1 MSLSPAVKAAM
12 PAESRS
18 VFDAKLSRD
27 EAQAAFKAKGAFSTE
42 APLDFKSATNAE
54 GALTVKSAYPSDC
67 SSKAAANMHAEEK
80 VKTESYVTAEGYVAA
95 ESYVTAEGSI
105 TTKGSAKAERDD
117 TSSTINEKD
126 VAHRFSKAA
135 VQYNNI
141 ASVQRIIAKQALAN
155 LPVDLQGT
163 ALDIGCGTGI
173 HTQTLAN
180 KGAAATG
187 VDIAEGM
194 LAQARKMY
202 SDPIFGP
209 TFVEGSA
216 VDLPFCDSQF
226 STVFSSMAL
235 QWVSDTGLVANEI
248 ARVLKKGGVAELAI
262 MVAGSFSEL
271 KTARKV
277 AQLPQAE
284 TYMPTTAQWVNGFKQ
299 SGLCLQR
306 VITKDYVDTHHDVMS
321 LLRSVKGV
329 GAGETGQKQPP
340 LTRRDIKKLAMAY
353 SNMSG
358 VESKLPL
365 TYRVSHFRLEK
376 R

>member
-18 VFDAKLSRD
+18 VFDAKLSHD
-27 EAQAAFKAKGAFSTE
+27 EAQAAFKAKGAFSSE
-42 APLDFKSATNAE
+42 APLDFNRATNPE
-54 GALTVKSAYPSDC
+54 GALTVKSASPSDC
-67 SSKAAANMHAEEK
+67 SSKAAARLNAGENA
-80 VKTESYVTAEGYVAA
+80 KT

-105 TTKGSAKAERDD
+105 TTKRSSKAERNG
-117 TSSTINEKD
+117 TASKINEQD

-135 VQYNNI
+135 AQYNSI
-141 ASVQRIIAKQALAN
+141 ASVQCIIAKQALAN
-155 LPVDLQGT
+155 LPIDLQGT
-163 ALDIGCGTGI
+163 VLDIGCGTGI

-202 SDPIFGP
+202 SDPIF
-209 TFVEGSA
+209 VQGSA

-235 QWVSDTGLVANEI
+235 QWVSDTHLVAGEI

-277 AQLPQAE
+277 AQLPQVE
-284 TYMPTTAQWVNGFKQ
+284 TYMPATARWVNGFKQ
-299 SGLCLQR
+299 SGLSLKR
-306 VITKDYVDTHHDVMS
+306 VITKDYVDTHCDIMS

-329 GAGETGQKQPP
+329 GAGETGRKQPP

-353 SNMSG
+353 TNVSG

>member
-1 MSLSPAVKAAM
+1 MSLNPAIKAAM
-12 PAESRS
+12 SAESRS
-18 VFDAKLSRD
+18 LFDGKLSRD
-27 EAQAAFKAKGAFSTE
+27 AAQAAFKANGAFSSETSFE
-42 APLDFKSATNAE
+42 SEKATNAKGTLVAKNTHHPE
-54 GALTVKSAYPSDC
+54 CSFKAEAYV
-67 SSKAAANMHAEEK
+67 NAEK
-80 VKTESYVTAEGYVAA
+80 NAKTEGYVTAEDYVP
-95 ESYVTAEGSI
+95 AEGSK
-105 TTKGSAKAERDD
+105 TAKGAAKAERDD
-117 TSSTINEKD
+117 TASTINEQD

-135 VQYNNI
+135 VQYNSI
-141 ASVQRIIAKQALAN
+141 AGIQRIIAKQALAN
-155 LPVDLQGT
+155 LPIDLQGT
-163 ALDIGCGTGI
+163 VLDIGCGTGI

-187 VDIAEGM
+187 VDIAVGM

-202 SDPIFGP
+202 SDPIFIQ
-209 TFVEGSA
+209 GSA
-216 VDLPFCDSQF
+216 VDLPFSESQF

-235 QWVSDTGLVANEI
+235 QWVSDTGLVAKEV
-248 ARVLKKGGVAELAI
+248 ARVLEKSGIAELAI

-299 SGLCLQR
+299 SGLSLQR
-306 VITKDYVDTHHDVMS
+306 VITKDYVDTHCNIMS

-329 GAGETGQKQPP
+329 GAGETGRKQPP

>member
-1 MSLSPAVKAAM
+1 MSLNPAIKAAM
-12 PAESRS
+12 SAESRS
-18 VFDAKLSRD
+18 LFDGKLSRD
-27 EAQAAFKAKGAFSTE
+27 AAQAAFKANGAFSSETSFE
-42 APLDFKSATNAE
+42 SERATYAK
-54 GALTVKSAYPSDC
+54 GTLTVNTASPSD
-67 SSKAAANMHAEEK
+67 SSFKAAAHLSAEK
-80 VKTESYVTAEGYVAA
+80 SVKTEG
-95 ESYVTAEGSI
+95 YVTAEGSI
-105 TTKGSAKAERDD
+105 TTKGSVKAERND
-117 TSSTINEKD
+117 TTSVINEQD

-135 VQYNNI
+135 VQYNSI

-173 HTQTLAN
+173 HTQTLAS

-202 SDPIFGP
+202 SDPI
-209 TFVEGSA
+209 FVEGSA

-235 QWVSDTGLVANEI
+235 QWVSDTRLVANEI
-248 ARVLKKGGVAELAI
+248 ARVLEKSGIAELAI
-262 MVAGSFSEL
+262 MVAGSFNEL

-284 TYMPTTAQWVNGFKQ
+284 TYMPTTSQWVNGFKQ
-299 SGLCLQR
+299 SGLSLQR
-306 VITKDYVDTHHDVMS
+306 VITKDYVDTHCDIMS

-329 GAGETGQKQPP
+329 GAGETGRKQSP

>member
-1 MSLSPAVKAAM
+1 MSLSPAIKAAM
-12 PAESRS
+12 SAESRS
-18 VFDAKLSRD
+18 LFDGKLACD
-27 EAQAAFKAKGAFSTE
+27 AAQAAFKANGAFSSETSFE
-42 APLDFKSATNAE
+42 SERATYAK
-54 GALTVKSAYPSDC
+54 GTLTVNTASPSD
-67 SSKAAANMHAEEK
+67 SSFKAAAHLSAEK
-80 VKTESYVTAEGYVAA
+80 SVKTEG
-95 ESYVTAEGSI
+95 YVTAEGSI
-105 TTKGSAKAERDD
+105 TTKGSVKAERND
-117 TSSTINEKD
+117 TTSVINEQD

-135 VQYNNI
+135 VQYNSI

-173 HTQTLAN
+173 HTQTLAS

-202 SDPIFGP
+202 SDPI
-209 TFVEGSA
+209 FVEGSA

-235 QWVSDTGLVANEI
+235 QWVSDTRLVANEI
-248 ARVLKKGGVAELAI
+248 ARVLKNGGLAELAI

-299 SGLCLQR
+299 SGLSLQR
-306 VITKDYVDTHHDVMS
+306 VITKDYVDTHCDIMS

-329 GAGETGQKQPP
+329 GAGETGRKQSP

>member
-1 MSLSPAVKAAM
+1 MSLSPAIKAAM
-12 PAESRS
+12 SAESRS
-18 VFDAKLSRD
+18 LFDGKLACD
-27 EAQAAFKAKGAFSTE
+27 AAQAAFKANGAFSSETSFE
-42 APLDFKSATNAE
+42 SERATYAK
-54 GALTVKSAYPSDC
+54 GTLTVNTASPSD
-67 SSKAAANMHAEEK
+67 SSFKAAAHLSAEK
-80 VKTESYVTAEGYVAA
+80 SVKTEG
-95 ESYVTAEGSI
+95 YVTAEGSI
-105 TTKGSAKAERDD
+105 TTKGSVKAERND
-117 TSSTINEKD
+117 TTSVINEQD

-135 VQYNNI
+135 VQYNSI
-141 ASVQRIIAKQALAN
+141 AGIQRIIAKQALAN

-173 HTQTLAN
+173 HTQTLAS

-202 SDPIFGP
+202 SDPIF
-209 TFVEGSA
+209 VEGSA
-216 VDLPFCDSQF
+216 VDLPFSDSQF

-235 QWVSDTGLVANEI
+235 QWVSDTRLVANEI
-248 ARVLKKGGVAELAI
+248 ARVLEKSGIAELAI
-262 MVAGSFSEL
+262 MVAGSFNEL

-284 TYMPTTAQWVNGFKQ
+284 TYMPTTSQWVNGFKQ
-299 SGLCLQR
+299 SGLSLQR
-306 VITKDYVDTHHDVMS
+306 VITKDYVDTHCDIMS

-329 GAGETGQKQPP
+329 GAGETGRKQSP

>member
-1 MSLSPAVKAAM
+1 M
-12 PAESRS
+12 
-18 VFDAKLSRD
+18 
-27 EAQAAFKAKGAFSTE
+27 
-42 APLDFKSATNAE
+42 
-54 GALTVKSAYPSDC
+54 
-67 SSKAAANMHAEEK
+67 
-80 VKTESYVTAEGYVAA
+80 
-95 ESYVTAEGSI
+95 
-105 TTKGSAKAERDD
+105 
-117 TSSTINEKD
+117 
-126 VAHRFSKAA
+126 AHRFSKAA
-135 VQYNNI
+135 AQYNSI
-141 ASVQRIIAKQALAN
+141 ASVQRIIAKQAIKN
-155 LPVDLQGT
+155 LPISLQGK

-202 SDPIFGP
+202 SDPIF
-209 TFVEGSA
+209 VEGSA

-235 QWVSDTGLVANEI
+235 QWVSDTRLVANEI
-248 ARVLKKGGVAELAI
+248 ARVLEKSGIAELAI

-284 TYMPTTAQWVNGFKQ
+284 TYMPTTSQWVNGFKQ
-299 SGLCLQR
+299 SGLSLQR
-306 VITKDYVDTHHDVMS
+306 VITKDYVDTHCDIMS

-329 GAGETGQKQPP
+329 GAGETGRKQPP

>member
-12 PAESRS
+12 SAESRS
-18 VFDAKLSRD
+18 LFDGKLSRD
-27 EAQAAFKAKGAFSTE
+27 AAQAAFKANGAFSSETSFE
-42 APLDFKSATNAE
+42 SESATYAK
-54 GALTVKSAYPSDC
+54 GTFTVNTASPSD
-67 SSKAAANMHAEEK
+67 SSFKAAAHLSAEK
-80 VKTESYVTAEGYVAA
+80 SAKTEGYVTAEGYIP
-95 ESYVTAEGSI
+95 AEGSI
-105 TTKGSAKAERDD
+105 TTKGSVKAERND
-117 TSSTINEKD
+117 TTSVINEQD

-135 VQYNNI
+135 AQYNSI
-141 ASVQRIIAKQALAN
+141 AGVQCIIAKQALAN
-155 LPVDLQGT
+155 LPIDLQGT

-187 VDIAEGM
+187 VDIAVGM

-202 SDPIFGP
+202 SDPIFIR
-209 TFVEGSA
+209 GSA
-216 VDLPFCDSQF
+216 VRLPFSDSQF

-248 ARVLKKGGVAELAI
+248 ARVLKNGGLAELAI

-299 SGLCLQR
+299 SGLSLQR
-306 VITKDYVDTHHDVMS
+306 VITKDYVDSHGDIMS

>member
-1 MSLSPAVKAAM
+1 MSLSPAIKAAM
-12 PAESRS
+12 SAESRS
-18 VFDAKLSRD
+18 LFDGKLACD
-27 EAQAAFKAKGAFSTE
+27 AAQAAFKANGAFSSETSFE
-42 APLDFKSATNAE
+42 SERATYAK
-54 GALTVKSAYPSDC
+54 GTLTVNTASPSD
-67 SSKAAANMHAEEK
+67 SSFKAAAHLSAEK
-80 VKTESYVTAEGYVAA
+80 SVKTEG
-95 ESYVTAEGSI
+95 YVTAEGSI
-105 TTKGSAKAERDD
+105 TTKGSVKAERND
-117 TSSTINEKD
+117 TTSVINEQD

-135 VQYNNI
+135 VQYNSI

-173 HTQTLAN
+173 HTQTLAS

-202 SDPIFGP
+202 SDPIF
-209 TFVEGSA
+209 VEGSA
-216 VDLPFCDSQF
+216 VDLPFSDSQF

-235 QWVSDTGLVANEI
+235 QWVSDTRLVANEI
-248 ARVLKKGGVAELAI
+248 ARVLKNGGLAELAI

-299 SGLCLQR
+299 SGLSLQR
-306 VITKDYVDTHHDVMS
+306 VITKDYVDTHCDIMS

-329 GAGETGQKQPP
+329 GAGETGRKQPP

-353 SNMSG
+353 SNVSG

>member
-1 MSLSPAVKAAM
+1 MSLSPAIKAAM
-12 PAESRS
+12 SAESRS
-18 VFDAKLSRD
+18 LFDGKLACD
-27 EAQAAFKAKGAFSTE
+27 AAQAAFKANGAFSSETSFE
-42 APLDFKSATNAE
+42 SERATYAK
-54 GALTVKSAYPSDC
+54 GTLTVNTASPSD
-67 SSKAAANMHAEEK
+67 SSFKAAAHLSAEK
-80 VKTESYVTAEGYVAA
+80 SVKTEG
-95 ESYVTAEGSI
+95 YVTAEGSI
-105 TTKGSAKAERDD
+105 TTKGSVKAERND
-117 TSSTINEKD
+117 TTSAINEQD

-135 VQYNNI
+135 VQYNSI

-155 LPVDLQGT
+155 LPIDLQGT

-202 SDPIFGP
+202 SDPIF
-209 TFVEGSA
+209 VEGSA
-216 VDLPFCDSQF
+216 VDLPFSDSQF

-235 QWVSDTGLVANEI
+235 QWVSDTRLVANEI
-248 ARVLKKGGVAELAI
+248 ARVLEKSGIAELAI
-262 MVAGSFSEL
+262 MVAGSFNEL

-284 TYMPTTAQWVNGFKQ
+284 TYMPTTSQWVNGFKQ
-299 SGLCLQR
+299 SGLSLQR
-306 VITKDYVDTHHDVMS
+306 VITKDYVDTHCDIMS

-329 GAGETGQKQPP
+329 GAGETGRKQSP

>member
-1 MSLSPAVKAAM
+1 MSLSPAIKAAM
-12 PAESRS
+12 SAESRS
-18 VFDAKLSRD
+18 LFDGKLSRD
-27 EAQAAFKAKGAFSTE
+27 AAQAAFKANGAFSSETSFE
-42 APLDFKSATNAE
+42 SEGATNAK
-54 GALTVKSAYPSDC
+54 GTLTVKTAYPSDC
-67 SSKAAANMHAEEK
+67 SSKAAANMNVQESA
-80 VKTESYVTAEGYVAA
+80 KTESCITAEGDVK
-95 ESYVTAEGSI
+95 AEGSI
-105 TTKGSAKAERDD
+105 ATKGSAKAERDD
-117 TSSTINEKD
+117 TASTISEQD

-135 VQYNNI
+135 AQYNNI
-141 ASVQRIIAKQALAN
+141 AGVQRIIAKQAIKN
-155 LPVDLQGT
+155 LPIALQGT

-173 HTQTLAN
+173 HTQTLAS

-202 SDPIFGP
+202 SDPIF
-209 TFVEGSA
+209 VEGSA
-216 VDLPFCDSQF
+216 VDLPFSDSQF

-248 ARVLKKGGVAELAI
+248 ARVLEKSGIAELAI

-299 SGLCLQR
+299 SGLSLQR
-306 VITKDYVDTHHDVMS
+306 VITKEYVDTHCDIMS

-329 GAGETGQKQPP
+329 GAGETGRKQPP

>member
-1 MSLSPAVKAAM
+1 MSLNPAIKAAM
-12 PAESRS
+12 SAESRS
-18 VFDAKLSRD
+18 LFDGKLSRD
-27 EAQAAFKAKGAFSTE
+27 AAQAAFKANGVFSSE

-67 SSKAAANMHAEEK
+67 SSKAAAHLNAEENA
-80 VKTESYVTAEGYVAA
+80 KTESYVTAEGYIPA
-95 ESYVTAEGSI
+95 E
-105 TTKGSAKAERDD
+105 GSAKAERNG
-117 TSSTINEKD
+117 TASTINEQD

-135 VQYNNI
+135 AQYNSI

-155 LPVDLQGT
+155 LPIDLQGT

-202 SDPIFGP
+202 SDPIFIQ
-209 TFVEGSA
+209 GSA
-216 VDLPFCDSQF
+216 ADLPFCNSQF

-248 ARVLKKGGVAELAI
+248 ARVLEKSGIAELAI

-284 TYMPTTAQWVNGFKQ
+284 TYMPTTAQWINGFKQ
-299 SGLCLQR
+299 SGLSLQR
-306 VITKDYVDTHHDVMS
+306 VITKDYVDTHGDIMS

-329 GAGETGQKQPP
+329 GAGETGRKQPP

>member
-12 PAESRS
+12 SAESRS
-18 VFDAKLSRD
+18 LFDGKLSRD
-27 EAQAAFKAKGAFSTE
+27 AAQAAFKANGAFSSETSFE
-42 APLDFKSATNAE
+42 SESATYAK
-54 GALTVKSAYPSDC
+54 GTFTVNTASPSD
-67 SSKAAANMHAEEK
+67 SSFKAAAHLSAEK
-80 VKTESYVTAEGYVAA
+80 SVKTEGYVTAEGA
-95 ESYVTAEGSI
+95 
-105 TTKGSAKAERDD
+105 AKAERND
-117 TSSTINEKD
+117 TASGINEQD

-135 VQYNNI
+135 VQYNSI
-141 ASVQRIIAKQALAN
+141 AGVQRIIAKQALAN
-155 LPVDLQGT
+155 LPIDLQGT

-202 SDPIFGP
+202 SDPIFIQ
-209 TFVEGSA
+209 GSA
-216 VDLPFCDSQF
+216 VDLPFSDSQF

-248 ARVLKKGGVAELAI
+248 ARVLKNGGLAELAI

-299 SGLCLQR
+299 SGLSLQR
-306 VITKDYVDTHHDVMS
+306 VITKDYVDSHHDIMS

-329 GAGETGQKQPP
+329 GAGETGRKQPP

-358 VESKLPL
+358 VKSKLPL

>member
-1 MSLSPAVKAAM
+1 MSLSPAIKAAM
-12 PAESRS
+12 SAESRS
-18 VFDAKLSRD
+18 LFDGKLSRD
-27 EAQAAFKAKGAFSTE
+27 AAQAAFKANGVFSSE

-67 SSKAAANMHAEEK
+67 SSKASANMHAEEK
-80 VKTESYVTAEGYVAA
+80 AKTEGYI
-95 ESYVTAEGSI
+95 TAEGSI
-105 TTKGSAKAERDD
+105 TIKGAAKAERNG
-117 TSSTINEKD
+117 TASTINEQD

-135 VQYNNI
+135 VQYNSI
-141 ASVQRIIAKQALAN
+141 AGVQRIIAKQALAN
-155 LPVDLQGT
+155 LPIDLQGT
-163 ALDIGCGTGI
+163 VLDIGCGTGI

-202 SDPIFGP
+202 SDPILGP

-216 VDLPFCDSQF
+216 VDLPFSDNQF

-248 ARVLKKGGVAELAI
+248 ARVLKKSGIAELAI

-299 SGLCLQR
+299 SGLSLQR
-306 VITKDYVDTHHDVMS
+306 VITKNYVDTHGDIMS

-329 GAGETGQKQPP
+329 GAGETGQRQPP

-353 SNMSG
+353 SNMSV

>member
-1 MSLSPAVKAAM
+1 MSLSPAIKAAM
-12 PAESRS
+12 SAESRS
-18 VFDAKLSRD
+18 LFDGKLACD
-27 EAQAAFKAKGAFSTE
+27 AAQAAFKANGAFSSETSFE
-42 APLDFKSATNAE
+42 SERATYAK
-54 GALTVKSAYPSDC
+54 GTLTVNTASPSD
-67 SSKAAANMHAEEK
+67 SSFKAAAHLSAEK
-80 VKTESYVTAEGYVAA
+80 SVKTEG
-95 ESYVTAEGSI
+95 YVTAEGSI
-105 TTKGSAKAERDD
+105 TTKGSVKAERND
-117 TSSTINEKD
+117 TTSVINEQD

-135 VQYNNI
+135 VQYNSI

-173 HTQTLAN
+173 HTQTLAS

-202 SDPIFGP
+202 SDPIF
-209 TFVEGSA
+209 VEGSA
-216 VDLPFCDSQF
+216 VDLPFSDSQF

-235 QWVSDTGLVANEI
+235 QWVSDTRLVANEI
-248 ARVLKKGGVAELAI
+248 ARVLEKSGIAELAI

-284 TYMPTTAQWVNGFKQ
+284 TYMPTTAQWINGFKQ
-299 SGLCLQR
+299 SGLSLQR
-306 VITKDYVDTHHDVMS
+306 VITKNYVDTHGDIMS

-329 GAGETGQKQPP
+329 GAGETGRKQPP

>member
-1 MSLSPAVKAAM
+1 MSLSPAIKAAM
-12 PAESRS
+12 SAESRS
-18 VFDAKLSRD
+18 LFDGKLSRD
-27 EAQAAFKAKGAFSTE
+27 AAQAAFKANGVFSSE

-67 SSKAAANMHAEEK
+67 SSKASANMHAEEK
-80 VKTESYVTAEGYVAA
+80 AKTEGYI
-95 ESYVTAEGSI
+95 TAEGSI
-105 TTKGSAKAERDD
+105 TIKGAAKAERNG
-117 TSSTINEKD
+117 TASTINEQD

-135 VQYNNI
+135 VQYNSI
-141 ASVQRIIAKQALAN
+141 AGVQRIIAKQALAN
-155 LPVDLQGT
+155 LPIDLQGT
-163 ALDIGCGTGI
+163 VLDIGCGTGI

-202 SDPIFGP
+202 SDPIFIQ
-209 TFVEGSA
+209 GSA
-216 VDLPFCDSQF
+216 VDLPFSDSQF

-235 QWVSDTGLVANEI
+235 QWVSDTRLVANEI
-248 ARVLKKGGVAELAI
+248 ARVLKKSGIAELAI

-284 TYMPTTAQWVNGFKQ
+284 TYMPTTSQWVNGFKQ
-299 SGLCLQR
+299 SGLSLQR
-306 VITKDYVDTHHDVMS
+306 VITKDYVDTHCNIMS

-329 GAGETGQKQPP
+329 GAGETGRKQPP

>member
-1 MSLSPAVKAAM
+1 MSLSPAIKAAM
-12 PAESRS
+12 SAESRS
-18 VFDAKLSRD
+18 LFDGKLACD
-27 EAQAAFKAKGAFSTE
+27 AAQAAFKANGAFSSETSFE
-42 APLDFKSATNAE
+42 SERATYAK
-54 GALTVKSAYPSDC
+54 GTLTVNTASPSD
-67 SSKAAANMHAEEK
+67 SSFKAAAHLSAEK
-80 VKTESYVTAEGYVAA
+80 SVKTEG
-95 ESYVTAEGSI
+95 YVTAEGSI
-105 TTKGSAKAERDD
+105 TTKGSVKAERND
-117 TSSTINEKD
+117 TTSVINEQD

-135 VQYNNI
+135 VQYNSI

-173 HTQTLAN
+173 HTQTLAS

-202 SDPIFGP
+202 SDPIF
-209 TFVEGSA
+209 VEGSA
-216 VDLPFCDSQF
+216 VDLPFSDSQF

-235 QWVSDTGLVANEI
+235 QWVSDTGLVAKEI
-248 ARVLKKGGVAELAI
+248 ARVLEKSGIAELAI
-262 MVAGSFSEL
+262 MVAGSFNEL

-284 TYMPTTAQWVNGFKQ
+284 TYMPTTSQWVNGFKQ
-299 SGLCLQR
+299 SGLSLQR
-306 VITKDYVDTHHDVMS
+306 VITKDYVDTHCDIMS

-329 GAGETGQKQPP
+329 GAGETGRKQPP

>member
-1 MSLSPAVKAAM
+1 MSLSPAIKAAM
-12 PAESRS
+12 SAESRS
-18 VFDAKLSRD
+18 LFDGKLSRD
-27 EAQAAFKAKGAFSTE
+27 AAQAAFKANGAFTSETSFE
-42 APLDFKSATNAE
+42 SEGATNAKGTLVAKNTHHPE
-54 GALTVKSAYPSDC
+54 CSFKAEAYV
-67 SSKAAANMHAEEK
+67 NAEK
-80 VKTESYVTAEGYVAA
+80 NAKTEGYVTAEDYVP
-95 ESYVTAEGSI
+95 AEGSK
-105 TTKGSAKAERDD
+105 TTKGAAKAERDD
-117 TSSTINEKD
+117 TASTINEQD

-135 VQYNNI
+135 VQYNSI
-141 ASVQRIIAKQALAN
+141 AGIQRIIAKQALAN
-155 LPVDLQGT
+155 LPIDLQGT

-173 HTQTLAN
+173 HTQALAN

-202 SDPIFGP
+202 SDPIF
-209 TFVEGSA
+209 VEGSA
-216 VDLPFCDSQF
+216 VDLPFSDSQF

-235 QWVSDTGLVANEI
+235 QWVSDTRLVANEI
-248 ARVLKKGGVAELAI
+248 ARVLKKSGIAELAI
-262 MVAGSFSEL
+262 MVAGSFNEL

-299 SGLCLQR
+299 SGLSLQR
-306 VITKDYVDTHHDVMS
+306 VITKGYVDTHCDIMS

-329 GAGETGQKQPP
+329 GAGETGRKQPP

>member
-1 MSLSPAVKAAM
+1 MSLSPAIKAAM
-12 PAESRS
+12 SAESRS
-18 VFDAKLSRD
+18 LFDGKLSRD
-27 EAQAAFKAKGAFSTE
+27 AAQAAFKANGAFSSETSFDSE
-42 APLDFKSATNAE
+42 RATNAK
-54 GALTVKSAYPSDC
+54 GTLTVKTAYPSDC
-67 SSKAAANMHAEEK
+67 SSKAAAHLNAEENA
-80 VKTESYVTAEGYVAA
+80 KTESYITAEG
-95 ESYVTAEGSI
+95 YVTAEGSI
-105 TTKGSAKAERDD
+105 TTKGAAKAERDD
-117 TSSTINEKD
+117 TASAINEQD

-135 VQYNNI
+135 AQYNSI
-141 ASVQRIIAKQALAN
+141 AGVQRIIAKQALAN
-155 LPVDLQGT
+155 LPIDLQGT

-202 SDPIFGP
+202 SDPIF
-209 TFVEGSA
+209 VEGSA

-248 ARVLKKGGVAELAI
+248 ARVLEKSGIAELAI

-299 SGLCLQR
+299 SGLSLQR
-306 VITKDYVDTHHDVMS
+306 VITKDYVDTHCDIMS

>member
-1 MSLSPAVKAAM
+1 MSLSPAIKAAM
-12 PAESRS
+12 SAESRS
-18 VFDAKLSRD
+18 LFDGKLSRD
-27 EAQAAFKAKGAFSTE
+27 AAQAAFKANGAFSSE

-54 GALTVKSAYPSDC
+54 GTLTVKTAYPSDC
-67 SSKAAANMHAEEK
+67 SSKAAAHLNAEK
-80 VKTESYVTAEGYVAA
+80 NAKTEGYI
-95 ESYVTAEGSI
+95 TAEGSI
-105 TTKGSAKAERDD
+105 TTKGAAKAERND
-117 TSSTINEKD
+117 TASAINEQD

-135 VQYNNI
+135 AQYNSI
-141 ASVQRIIAKQALAN
+141 ASVQRIIAKQAIKN
-155 LPVDLQGT
+155 LPIALQGK

-202 SDPIFGP
+202 SDPIF
-209 TFVEGSA
+209 VEGSA

-235 QWVSDTGLVANEI
+235 QWVSDTRLVANEI
-248 ARVLKKGGVAELAI
+248 ARVLKNGGLAELAI

-299 SGLCLQR
+299 SGLSLQR
-306 VITKDYVDTHHDVMS
+306 VITKDYVDTHCDIMS

-329 GAGETGQKQPP
+329 GAGETGQRQPP
-340 LTRRDIKKLAMAY
+340 LTRRDLKKLAMAY
-353 SNMSG
+353 SNMSS

>member
-12 PAESRS
+12 SAESRS
-18 VFDAKLSRD
+18 LFDGKLSRD
-27 EAQAAFKAKGAFSTE
+27 AAQAAFKANGAFTSETSFE
-42 APLDFKSATNAE
+42 SEGATNAKGTLVAKNTHHPE
-54 GALTVKSAYPSDC
+54 CSFKAEAYV
-67 SSKAAANMHAEEK
+67 NAEK
-80 VKTESYVTAEGYVAA
+80 NAKTEGYVTAEDYVP
-95 ESYVTAEGSI
+95 AEGSK
-105 TTKGSAKAERDD
+105 TAKGAAKAERDD
-117 TSSTINEKD
+117 TASTINEQD

-135 VQYNNI
+135 VQYNSI
-141 ASVQRIIAKQALAN
+141 AGIQRIIAKQALAN
-155 LPVDLQGT
+155 LPIDLQGT
-163 ALDIGCGTGI
+163 VLDIGCGTGI

-187 VDIAEGM
+187 VDIAVGM

-202 SDPIFGP
+202 SDPIFIQ
-209 TFVEGSA
+209 GSA
-216 VDLPFCDSQF
+216 VDLPFSESQF

-235 QWVSDTGLVANEI
+235 QWVSDTGLVAKEI
-248 ARVLKKGGVAELAI
+248 ARVLEKSGIAELAI

-299 SGLCLQR
+299 SGLSLQR
-306 VITKDYVDTHHDVMS
+306 VITKGYVDTHCDIMS

-329 GAGETGQKQPP
+329 GAGETGRKQPP

>member
-1 MSLSPAVKAAM
+1 MSLSPAIKAAM
-12 PAESRS
+12 SAESRS
-18 VFDAKLSRD
+18 LFDGKLACD
-27 EAQAAFKAKGAFSTE
+27 AAQAAFKANGAFSSETSFE
-42 APLDFKSATNAE
+42 SERATYAK
-54 GALTVKSAYPSDC
+54 GTLTVNTASPSD
-67 SSKAAANMHAEEK
+67 SSFKAAAHLSAEK
-80 VKTESYVTAEGYVAA
+80 SVKTEG
-95 ESYVTAEGSI
+95 YVTAEGSI
-105 TTKGSAKAERDD
+105 TTKGSVKAERND
-117 TSSTINEKD
+117 TTSVINEQD

-135 VQYNNI
+135 VQYNSI

-173 HTQTLAN
+173 HTQTLAS

-202 SDPIFGP
+202 SDPI
-209 TFVEGSA
+209 FVEGSA

-235 QWVSDTGLVANEI
+235 QWVSDTRLVANEI
-248 ARVLKKGGVAELAI
+248 ARVLEKSGIAELAI
-262 MVAGSFSEL
+262 MVAGSFNEL

-284 TYMPTTAQWVNGFKQ
+284 TYMPTTSQWVNGFKQ
-299 SGLCLQR
+299 SGLSLQR
-306 VITKDYVDTHHDVMS
+306 VITKDYVDTHCDIMS

-329 GAGETGQKQPP
+329 GAGETGRKQPP

>member
-1 MSLSPAVKAAM
+1 MSLSPAIKAAM
-12 PAESRS
+12 SAESRS
-18 VFDAKLSRD
+18 LFDGKLACD
-27 EAQAAFKAKGAFSTE
+27 AAQAAFKANGAFSSETSFE
-42 APLDFKSATNAE
+42 SERATYAK
-54 GALTVKSAYPSDC
+54 GTLTVNTASPSD
-67 SSKAAANMHAEEK
+67 SSFKAAAHLSAEK
-80 VKTESYVTAEGYVAA
+80 SVKTEG
-95 ESYVTAEGSI
+95 YVTAEGSI
-105 TTKGSAKAERDD
+105 TTKGSVKAERND
-117 TSSTINEKD
+117 TTSVINEQD

-135 VQYNNI
+135 VQYNSI

-173 HTQTLAN
+173 HTQTLAS

-202 SDPIFGP
+202 SDPIF
-209 TFVEGSA
+209 VEGSA
-216 VDLPFCDSQF
+216 VDLPFSDSQF

-235 QWVSDTGLVANEI
+235 QWVSDTRLVANEI
-248 ARVLKKGGVAELAI
+248 ARVLKNGGIAELAI

-284 TYMPTTAQWVNGFKQ
+284 TYMPTTSQWVNGFKQ
-299 SGLCLQR
+299 SGLSLQR
-306 VITKDYVDTHHDVMS
+306 VITKDYVDTHCDIMS

-329 GAGETGQKQPP
+329 GAGETGRKQPP

>member
-1 MSLSPAVKAAM
+1 MSLSPAIKAAM
-12 PAESRS
+12 SAESRS
-18 VFDAKLSRD
+18 LFDGKLACD
-27 EAQAAFKAKGAFSTE
+27 AAQAAFKANGAFSSETSFE
-42 APLDFKSATNAE
+42 SERATYAK
-54 GALTVKSAYPSDC
+54 GTLTVNTASPSD
-67 SSKAAANMHAEEK
+67 SSFKAAAHLSAEK
-80 VKTESYVTAEGYVAA
+80 SVKTEDYVP
-95 ESYVTAEGSI
+95 AEGSK
-105 TTKGSAKAERDD
+105 TAKGAAKAERDD
-117 TSSTINEKD
+117 TASTINEQD

-135 VQYNNI
+135 VQYNSI
-141 ASVQRIIAKQALAN
+141 AGVQRIIAKQALAN
-155 LPVDLQGT
+155 LPIDLQGT
-163 ALDIGCGTGI
+163 VLDIGCGTGI

-187 VDIAEGM
+187 VDIAVGM

-202 SDPIFGP
+202 SDPIFIQ
-209 TFVEGSA
+209 GSA
-216 VDLPFCDSQF
+216 VDLPFSESQF

-235 QWVSDTGLVANEI
+235 QWVSDTGLVAKEI
-248 ARVLKKGGVAELAI
+248 ARVLEKSGIAELAI

-299 SGLCLQR
+299 SGLSLQR
-306 VITKDYVDTHHDVMS
+306 VITKGYVDTHCDIMS

-329 GAGETGQKQPP
+329 GAGETGRKQPP

>member
-12 PAESRS
+12 SAESRS
-18 VFDAKLSRD
+18 LFDGKLSRD
-27 EAQAAFKAKGAFSTE
+27 AAQAAFKANGAFSSETSFE
-42 APLDFKSATNAE
+42 SERATNAK
-54 GALTVKSAYPSDC
+54 GTLTVKTAYPSDC
-67 SSKAAANMHAEEK
+67 SSKAAAHLNAEEK
-80 VKTESYVTAEGYVAA
+80 AKTEGYI
-95 ESYVTAEGSI
+95 TAEGSI
-105 TTKGSAKAERDD
+105 TTKGAAKAERDD
-117 TSSTINEKD
+117 TASTINEQD

-135 VQYNNI
+135 AQYNSI
-141 ASVQRIIAKQALAN
+141 ASVQRIVAKQAIKN
-155 LPVDLQGT
+155 LPIALQGK

-202 SDPIFGP
+202 SDPIF
-209 TFVEGSA
+209 VEGSA

-235 QWVSDTGLVANEI
+235 QWVSDTGLVANEV
-248 ARVLKKGGVAELAI
+248 ARVLEKSGIAELAI

-299 SGLCLQR
+299 SGLSLQR
-306 VITKDYVDTHHDVMS
+306 VITKDYVDTHCDIMS

-329 GAGETGQKQPP
+329 GAGETGQRQPP
-340 LTRRDIKKLAMAY
+340 LTRRDLKKLAMAY
-353 SNMSG
+353 SNMSS

>member
-1 MSLSPAVKAAM
+1 MSLSPAIKAAM
-12 PAESRS
+12 SAESRS
-18 VFDAKLSRD
+18 LFDGKLSRD
-27 EAQAAFKAKGAFSTE
+27 AAQAAFKANGAFSSETSFE
-42 APLDFKSATNAE
+42 SERATNAK
-54 GALTVKSAYPSDC
+54 GTLTVKSAYPSDC
-67 SSKAAANMHAEEK
+67 SFKAAAHLSAEK
-80 VKTESYVTAEGYVAA
+80 SVKTEG
-95 ESYVTAEGSI
+95 YVTAEGSI
-105 TTKGSAKAERDD
+105 TTKGSVKAERND
-117 TSSTINEKD
+117 TTSVINEQD

-135 VQYNNI
+135 VQYNSI
-141 ASVQRIIAKQALAN
+141 AGIQRIIAKQALAN
-155 LPVDLQGT
+155 LPIDLQGT
-163 ALDIGCGTGI
+163 VLDIGCGTGI

-202 SDPIFGP
+202 SDPIF
-209 TFVEGSA
+209 VEGSA
-216 VDLPFCDSQF
+216 VDLPFSDSQF

-235 QWVSDTGLVANEI
+235 QWVSDTRLVANEI
-248 ARVLKKGGVAELAI
+248 ARVLEKSGIAELAI
-262 MVAGSFSEL
+262 MVAGSFNEL

-284 TYMPTTAQWVNGFKQ
+284 TYMPTTSQWVNGFKQ
-299 SGLCLQR
+299 SGLSLQR
-306 VITKDYVDTHHDVMS
+306 VITKDYVDTHCDIMS

-329 GAGETGQKQPP
+329 GAGETGRKQPP

>member
-1 MSLSPAVKAAM
+1 MSLSPAIKAAM
-12 PAESRS
+12 SAESRS
-18 VFDAKLSRD
+18 LFDGKLACD
-27 EAQAAFKAKGAFSTE
+27 AAQAAFKANGAFSSETSFE
-42 APLDFKSATNAE
+42 SERATYAK
-54 GALTVKSAYPSDC
+54 GTLTVNTASPSD
-67 SSKAAANMHAEEK
+67 SSFKAAAHLSAEK
-80 VKTESYVTAEGYVAA
+80 SVKTEG
-95 ESYVTAEGSI
+95 YVTAEGSI
-105 TTKGSAKAERDD
+105 TTKGSVKAERND
-117 TSSTINEKD
+117 TTPAINEQD

-135 VQYNNI
+135 VQYNSI
-141 ASVQRIIAKQALAN
+141 AGVQRIIAKQALAN
-155 LPVDLQGT
+155 LPIDLQGT

-202 SDPIFGP
+202 SDPIF
-209 TFVEGSA
+209 VEGSA

-248 ARVLKKGGVAELAI
+248 ARVLKKSGIAELAI

-299 SGLCLQR
+299 SGLSLQR
-306 VITKDYVDTHHDVMS
+306 VITKDYVDTHCDIMS

-329 GAGETGQKQPP
+329 GAGETGRKQSP

>member
-67 SSKAAANMHAEEK
+67 SSEASANMHAEEK
-80 VKTESYVTAEGYVAA
+80 AKTEGYI
-95 ESYVTAEGSI
+95 TAEGSI
-105 TTKGSAKAERDD
+105 TTKGAAKAERNG
-117 TSSTINEKD
+117 TASTINEQD

-135 VQYNNI
+135 VQYNSI
-141 ASVQRIIAKQALAN
+141 AGVQRIIAKQALAN
-155 LPVDLQGT
+155 LPIDLQGT

-202 SDPIFGP
+202 SDPIF
-209 TFVEGSA
+209 VEGSA

-248 ARVLKKGGVAELAI
+248 ARVLEKSGIAELAI

-299 SGLCLQR
+299 SGLSLQR
-306 VITKDYVDTHHDVMS
+306 VITKDYVDTHCDIMS

>member
-1 MSLSPAVKAAM
+1 MSLSPAIKAAM
-12 PAESRS
+12 SAESRS
-18 VFDAKLSRD
+18 LFDGKLACD
-27 EAQAAFKAKGAFSTE
+27 AAQAAFKANGAFSSETSFE
-42 APLDFKSATNAE
+42 SERATYAK
-54 GALTVKSAYPSDC
+54 GTLTVNTASPSD
-67 SSKAAANMHAEEK
+67 SSFKAAAHLSAEK
-80 VKTESYVTAEGYVAA
+80 SVKTEDYVP
-95 ESYVTAEGSI
+95 AEGSK
-105 TTKGSAKAERDD
+105 TAKGAAKAERDD
-117 TSSTINEKD
+117 TASTINEQD

-135 VQYNNI
+135 VQYNSI
-141 ASVQRIIAKQALAN
+141 AGVQRIIAKQALAN
-155 LPVDLQGT
+155 LPIDLQGT

-187 VDIAEGM
+187 VDIAGGM

-202 SDPIFGP
+202 SGPI
-209 TFVEGSA
+209 FVEGSA
-216 VDLPFCDSQF
+216 ADLPFCNSQF

-248 ARVLKKGGVAELAI
+248 ARVLKKSGIAELAI

-284 TYMPTTAQWVNGFKQ
+284 TYMPTTAQWINGFKQ
-299 SGLCLQR
+299 SGLSLQR
-306 VITKDYVDTHHDVMS
+306 VITKDYVDTHGDIMS

-329 GAGETGQKQPP
+329 GAGETGRKQPP

>member
-1 MSLSPAVKAAM
+1 MSLSPAIKAAM
-12 PAESRS
+12 SAESRS
-18 VFDAKLSRD
+18 LFDGKLSRD
-27 EAQAAFKAKGAFSTE
+27 AAQAAFKANGAFSSETSFE
-42 APLDFKSATNAE
+42 SEKATNAKGTLVAKNTHHPE
-54 GALTVKSAYPSDC
+54 CSFKAEAYV
-67 SSKAAANMHAEEK
+67 NAEK
-80 VKTESYVTAEGYVAA
+80 NAKTEGYVTAEDYVP
-95 ESYVTAEGSI
+95 AEGSK
-105 TTKGSAKAERDD
+105 TAKGAAKAERDD
-117 TSSTINEKD
+117 TASTINEQD

-135 VQYNNI
+135 VQYNSI
-141 ASVQRIIAKQALAN
+141 AGIQRIIAKQALAN
-155 LPVDLQGT
+155 LPIDLQGT
-163 ALDIGCGTGI
+163 VLDIGCGTGI

-202 SDPIFGP
+202 SDPIF
-209 TFVEGSA
+209 VEGSA

-235 QWVSDTGLVANEI
+235 QWVSDTRLVANEI
-248 ARVLKKGGVAELAI
+248 ARVLKNGGLAELAI

-284 TYMPTTAQWVNGFKQ
+284 TYMPTTSQWVNGFKQ
-299 SGLCLQR
+299 SGLSLQR
-306 VITKDYVDTHHDVMS
+306 VITKDYVDTHCDIMS

-329 GAGETGQKQPP
+329 GAGETGRKQPP

>member
-1 MSLSPAVKAAM
+1 MSLSPAIKAAM
-12 PAESRS
+12 SAESRS
-18 VFDAKLSRD
+18 LFDGKLSRD
-27 EAQAAFKAKGAFSTE
+27 TAQAAFKANGAFSSETSFE
-42 APLDFKSATNAE
+42 SERATYAK
-54 GALTVKSAYPSDC
+54 GTLTVNTASPSD
-67 SSKAAANMHAEEK
+67 SSFKAAAHLSAEK
-80 VKTESYVTAEGYVAA
+80 SVKTEG
-95 ESYVTAEGSI
+95 YVTAEGSI
-105 TTKGSAKAERDD
+105 TTKGSVKAERND
-117 TSSTINEKD
+117 TTPAINEQD

-135 VQYNNI
+135 AQYNSI

-155 LPVDLQGT
+155 LPIDLQGT

-202 SDPIFGP
+202 SDPIF
-209 TFVEGSA
+209 VEGSA
-216 VDLPFCDSQF
+216 VDLPFSDSQF

-235 QWVSDTGLVANEI
+235 QWVSDTGLVAKEI
-248 ARVLKKGGVAELAI
+248 ARVLEKSGIAELAI

-284 TYMPTTAQWVNGFKQ
+284 TYMPTTSQWVNGFKQ
-299 SGLCLQR
+299 SGLSLQR
-306 VITKDYVDTHHDVMS
+306 VITKDYVDTHCDIMS

-329 GAGETGQKQPP
+329 GAGETGRKQPP

>member
-1 MSLSPAVKAAM
+1 MSLSPAIKAAM
-12 PAESRS
+12 SADSRS
-18 VFDAKLSRD
+18 LFDGKLSRD
-27 EAQAAFKAKGAFSTE
+27 AVQAAFKANGAFSSETSFE
-42 APLDFKSATNAE
+42 SERATYAK
-54 GALTVKSAYPSDC
+54 GTLTVNTASPSD
-67 SSKAAANMHAEEK
+67 SSFKAAAHLSAEK
-80 VKTESYVTAEGYVAA
+80 SVKTEGYVI
-95 ESYVTAEGSI
+95 AEGSI
-105 TTKGSAKAERDD
+105 TTKGSVKAERND
-117 TSSTINEKD
+117 TTSVINEQD

-135 VQYNNI
+135 VQYNSI

-173 HTQTLAN
+173 HTQTLAS

-202 SDPIFGP
+202 SDPIF
-209 TFVEGSA
+209 VEGSA
-216 VDLPFCDSQF
+216 VDLPFSDSQF

-235 QWVSDTGLVANEI
+235 QWVSDTRLVANEI
-248 ARVLKKGGVAELAI
+248 ARVLEKSGIAELAI
-262 MVAGSFSEL
+262 MVAGSFNEL

-284 TYMPTTAQWVNGFKQ
+284 TYMPTTSQWVNGFKQ
-299 SGLCLQR
+299 SGLSLQR
-306 VITKDYVDTHHDVMS
+306 VITKDYVDTHCDIMS

-329 GAGETGQKQPP
+329 GAGETGRKQPP

>member
-1 MSLSPAVKAAM
+1 MSLSPAIKAAM
-12 PAESRS
+12 SAESRS
-18 VFDAKLSRD
+18 LFDGKLACD
-27 EAQAAFKAKGAFSTE
+27 AAQAAFKANGAFSSETSFE
-42 APLDFKSATNAE
+42 SERATKAK
-54 GALTVKSAYPSDC
+54 GALTVKTAYPSDC
-67 SSKAAANMHAEEK
+67 SSKAAAHLSAEK
-80 VKTESYVTAEGYVAA
+80 SVKTEG
-95 ESYVTAEGSI
+95 YVTAEGSI
-105 TTKGSAKAERDD
+105 TTKGSVKAERND
-117 TSSTINEKD
+117 TTSVINEQD

-135 VQYNNI
+135 VQYNSI

-173 HTQTLAN
+173 HTQTLAS

-202 SDPIFGP
+202 SDPIF
-209 TFVEGSA
+209 VEGSA
-216 VDLPFCDSQF
+216 VDLPFSDSQF

-235 QWVSDTGLVANEI
+235 QWVSDTRLVANEI
-248 ARVLKKGGVAELAI
+248 ARVLEKSGIAELAI
-262 MVAGSFSEL
+262 MVAGSFNEL

-284 TYMPTTAQWVNGFKQ
+284 TYMPTTSQWVNGFKQ
-299 SGLCLQR
+299 SGLSLQR
-306 VITKDYVDTHHDVMS
+306 VITKDYVDTHCDIMS

-329 GAGETGQKQPP
+329 GAGETGRKQPP

>member
-1 MSLSPAVKAAM
+1 MSLSPAIKAAM
-12 PAESRS
+12 SAESRS
-18 VFDAKLSRD
+18 LFDGKLACD
-27 EAQAAFKAKGAFSTE
+27 AAQAAFKANGAFSSETSFE
-42 APLDFKSATNAE
+42 SERATNAK
-54 GALTVKSAYPSDC
+54 GTLTVKSAYPSDC
-67 SSKAAANMHAEEK
+67 SFKAAAHLSAEK
-80 VKTESYVTAEGYVAA
+80 SVKTEG
-95 ESYVTAEGSI
+95 YVTAEGSI
-105 TTKGSAKAERDD
+105 TTKGSVKAERND
-117 TSSTINEKD
+117 TTSVINEQD

-135 VQYNNI
+135 VQYNSI

-155 LPVDLQGT
+155 LPIDLLDT

-202 SDPIFGP
+202 SDPIF
-209 TFVEGSA
+209 VEGSA

-248 ARVLKKGGVAELAI
+248 ARVLKNGGLAELAI

-299 SGLCLQR
+299 SGLSLQR
-306 VITKDYVDTHHDVMS
+306 VITKDYVDTHCDIMS

-329 GAGETGQKQPP
+329 GAGETGRKQPP

>member
-1 MSLSPAVKAAM
+1 MSLSPAIKAAM
-12 PAESRS
+12 SAESRS
-18 VFDAKLSRD
+18 LFDGKLACD
-27 EAQAAFKAKGAFSTE
+27 AAQAAFKANGAFSSETSFE
-42 APLDFKSATNAE
+42 SERATYAK
-54 GALTVKSAYPSDC
+54 GTLTVNTASPSD
-67 SSKAAANMHAEEK
+67 SSFKAAAHLSAEK
-80 VKTESYVTAEGYVAA
+80 SVKTEG
-95 ESYVTAEGSI
+95 YVTAEGSI
-105 TTKGSAKAERDD
+105 TTKGSVKAERND
-117 TSSTINEKD
+117 TTSVINEQD

-135 VQYNNI
+135 VQYNSI

-202 SDPIFGP
+202 SDPIFIQ
-209 TFVEGSA
+209 GSA
-216 VDLPFCDSQF
+216 VDLPFSDSQF

-248 ARVLKKGGVAELAI
+248 ARVLKKSGIAELAI
-262 MVAGSFSEL
+262 MVAGSFTEL

-284 TYMPTTAQWVNGFKQ
+284 TYMPTTSQWVNGFKQ
-299 SGLCLQR
+299 SGLSLQR
-306 VITKDYVDTHHDVMS
+306 VITKDYVDTHCDIMS

-329 GAGETGQKQPP
+329 GAGETGRKQSP

>member
-1 MSLSPAVKAAM
+1 MSLSPAIKAAM
-12 PAESRS
+12 SAESRS
-18 VFDAKLSRD
+18 LFDGKLACD
-27 EAQAAFKAKGAFSTE
+27 AAQAAFKANGAFSSETSFE
-42 APLDFKSATNAE
+42 SERATYAK
-54 GALTVKSAYPSDC
+54 GTLTVNTASPSD
-67 SSKAAANMHAEEK
+67 SSFKAAAHLSAEK
-80 VKTESYVTAEGYVAA
+80 SVKTEDYVP
-95 ESYVTAEGSI
+95 AEGSK
-105 TTKGSAKAERDD
+105 TAKGAAKAERDD
-117 TSSTINEKD
+117 TASTINEQD

-135 VQYNNI
+135 VQYNSI
-141 ASVQRIIAKQALAN
+141 AGVQRIIAKQALAN
-155 LPVDLQGT
+155 LPIDLQDT

-173 HTQTLAN
+173 HTQTLAS

-202 SDPIFGP
+202 SDPIF
-209 TFVEGSA
+209 VEGSA
-216 VDLPFCDSQF
+216 VDLPFSDSQF

-235 QWVSDTGLVANEI
+235 QWVSDTGLVAKEI
-248 ARVLKKGGVAELAI
+248 ARVLEKSGIAELAI

-299 SGLCLQR
+299 SGLSLQR
-306 VITKDYVDTHHDVMS
+306 VITKDYVDTHCNIMS

-329 GAGETGQKQPP
+329 GAGETGRKQPP

>member
-1 MSLSPAVKAAM
+1 MSLSPAIKAAM
-12 PAESRS
+12 SAESRS
-18 VFDAKLSRD
+18 LFDGKLACD
-27 EAQAAFKAKGAFSTE
+27 AAQAAFKANGAFSSETSFE
-42 APLDFKSATNAE
+42 SERATYAK
-54 GALTVKSAYPSDC
+54 GTLTVNTASPSD
-67 SSKAAANMHAEEK
+67 SSFKAAAHLSAEK
-80 VKTESYVTAEGYVAA
+80 SVKTEDYVP
-95 ESYVTAEGSI
+95 AEGSK
-105 TTKGSAKAERDD
+105 TAKGAAKAERDD
-117 TSSTINEKD
+117 TASTINEQD

-135 VQYNNI
+135 VQYNSI
-141 ASVQRIIAKQALAN
+141 AGIQRIIAKQALAN
-155 LPVDLQGT
+155 LPIDLQGT
-163 ALDIGCGTGI
+163 VLDIGCGTGI

-187 VDIAEGM
+187 VDIAVGM

-202 SDPIFGP
+202 SDPIFIQ
-209 TFVEGSA
+209 GSA
-216 VDLPFCDSQF
+216 VDLPFSDSQF

-235 QWVSDTGLVANEI
+235 QWVSDTRLVANEI
-248 ARVLKKGGVAELAI
+248 ARVLKKSGIAELAI

-284 TYMPTTAQWVNGFKQ
+284 TYMPTTAQWINGFKQ
-299 SGLCLQR
+299 SGLSLQR
-306 VITKDYVDTHHDVMS
+306 GITKDYVDTHGDIMS

-329 GAGETGQKQPP
+329 GAGETGRKQPP

-365 TYRVSHFRLEK
+365 TYRVCHFRLEK